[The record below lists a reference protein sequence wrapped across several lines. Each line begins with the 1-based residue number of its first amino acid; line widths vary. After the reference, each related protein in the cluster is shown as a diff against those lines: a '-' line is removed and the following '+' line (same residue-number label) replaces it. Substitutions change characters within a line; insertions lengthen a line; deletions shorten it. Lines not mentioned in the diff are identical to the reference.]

1 MRLRGRFTLWF
12 VLAAILP
19 VAAASIGTREIL
31 SRNYRASFRET
42 SVEAANQVKQV
53 LSGLELDV
61 TEKVKALADRDNPF
75 IGGLLQEIL
84 VSGQLGRD
92 RLQLI
97 RQKDA
102 PSALRLARLDALYVL
117 DSESR
122 VIAAPHYRP
131 ARDETLKL
139 EPSLIRDS
147 PAASYGFQSF
157 MQNKE
162 VESLFVAQAARRVA
176 SDGHNFV
183 IVGASVL
190 RNESLS
196 AVRQKGLIDIRLL
209 GLDSAVLIPS
219 DQDWSLVS
227 SNTIEI
233 PLNDSNGKAVAK
245 IEIGISEQRLQSV
258 LARVTLLA
266 GVLGVAALLLMIGLG
281 YFVSRRITGHLDDL
295 VVGAQAVAHGNLSHR
310 VPVRT
315 GDEIGKVASALNT
328 MVEELSASK
337 ERLVM
342 AERVAAWQE
351 IARRIAHEIKN
362 PLTPIQMAIETL
374 RKTHERR
381 PDAFNDIFD
390 ESTQTVLEETGR
402 LKRIVSEFS
411 EFARMPPLEKQEF
424 DLNELVKQT
433 VSLYKST
440 ASIGCELGELP
451 KIYAD
456 KDRLSQ
462 VLINL
467 IENARAA
474 VSGLETDSEGLD
486 IQIETEFRKSE
497 QKFVVSVQDKGPG
510 IAPEVKDKIF
520 TPYFTTKHTQGGS
533 GLGLAIVHRIVAEHG
548 GRISAGNAE
557 TGGAFFLVEL
567 PSKF

>member
-19 VAAASIGTREIL
+19 IAAASIGTREIL

-53 LSGLELDV
+53 LSSLELDV

>member
-1 MRLRGRFTLWF
+1 
-12 VLAAILP
+12 
-19 VAAASIGTREIL
+19 
-31 SRNYRASFRET
+31 
-42 SVEAANQVKQV
+42 
-53 LSGLELDV
+53 
-61 TEKVKALADRDNPF
+61 
-75 IGGLLQEIL
+75 
-84 VSGQLGRD
+84 
-92 RLQLI
+92 
-97 RQKDA
+97 
-102 PSALRLARLDALYVL
+102 
-117 DSESR
+117 
-122 VIAAPHYRP
+122 
-131 ARDETLKL
+131 
-139 EPSLIRDS
+139 
-147 PAASYGFQSF
+147 
-157 MQNKE
+157 
-162 VESLFVAQAARRVA
+162 
-176 SDGHNFV
+176 
-183 IVGASVL
+183 
-190 RNESLS
+190 
-196 AVRQKGLIDIRLL
+196 
-209 GLDSAVLIPS
+209 
-219 DQDWSLVS
+219 
-227 SNTIEI
+227 
-233 PLNDSNGKAVAK
+233 
-245 IEIGISEQRLQSV
+245 
-258 LARVTLLA
+258 
-266 GVLGVAALLLMIGLG
+266 
-281 YFVSRRITGHLDDL
+281 
-295 VVGAQAVAHGNLSHR
+295 
-310 VPVRT
+310 
-315 GDEIGKVASALNT
+315 
-328 MVEELSASK
+328 
-337 ERLVM
+337 
-342 AERVAAWQE
+342 
-351 IARRIAHEIKN
+351 
-362 PLTPIQMAIETL
+362 MAIETL

>member
-19 VAAASIGTREIL
+19 IAAASIGTREIL
-31 SRNYRASFRET
+31 SRNYRTSFRET

-53 LSGLELDV
+53 LSSLELDV